1 MINLKQKVK
10 YLVCSGGVAMLAL
23 TAAPAHAISFVST
36 FRPTSVIR
44 DANGGLRV
52 TPNTTEVGS
61 VDAAGN
67 YTTRFV
73 SELQLTD
80 IALSSTNELFGITY
94 NQLYR
99 LPYSNTSTPANNNQ
113 IIVGNV
119 YEGNTQ
125 AEQDRFALNGL
136 GFDNNNNL
144 YAIGGI
150 NDTGTV
156 GTTNGFFRLNTTTGR
171 ATLISTLVSTLGDL
185 TPSAFTLGGDA
196 SDIVFNPNPVSA
208 SNPDGGRF
216 FATSRNANS
225 VLFSIGLDGSTRVIG
240 NTGKDKVAGLTFE
253 NGNLFGY
260 TSDRN
265 RVQLD
270 LLTGAAGS
278 NVSLQSSTLNPQF
291 GDALNIGGAASTA
304 TEVPEPSSAAG
315 FVFLGVC
322 FGAHKIIKRKQ
333 KLED

>member
-10 YLVCSGGVAMLAL
+10 YSICASSVTLLAL
-23 TAAPAHAISFVST
+23 SGAMPAQAISFVST
-36 FRPTSVIR
+36 FRPTALGPVR
-44 DANGGLRV
+44 PA
-52 TPNTTEVGS
+52 TTEVGS
-61 VDAAGN
+61 VDAAGI
-67 YTTRFV
+67 YTTKV
-73 SELQLTD
+73 ITGLQLTD

-94 NQLYR
+94 DQLYR
-99 LPYSNTSTPANNNQ
+99 LPYSNSNPASNQ
-113 IIVGNV
+113 PIIVGNV
-119 YEGNTQ
+119 SNGTQ
-125 AEQDRFALNGL
+125 SISLNGL

-144 YAIGGI
+144 YAIGGV

-156 GTTNGFFRLNTTTGR
+156 GTTNGFFRLNTSTGL
-171 ATLISTLVSTLGDL
+171 ATLISTLGGL

-196 SDIVFNPNPVSA
+196 SDIVFNPDPVSA

-216 FATSRNANS
+216 FATTRNANS
-225 VLFSIGLDGSTRVIG
+225 ILFSIGLDGSTRVIG

-265 RVQLD
+265 RIRLD
-270 LLTGAAGS
+270 LLTGAADPAV
-278 NVSLQSSTLNPQF
+278 VSLQSAVLNPPF
-291 GDALNIGGAASTA
+291 PGEALNIGGAASTA
-304 TEVPEPSSAAG
+304 TAVPEPSSAAG

-322 FGAHKIIKRKQ
+322 FGAHKIMKRKQ

>member
-1 MINLKQKVK
+1 MITLHQKLKYSICV
-10 YLVCSGGVAMLAL
+10 SGATLLAL
-23 TAAPAHAISFVST
+23 AMAAPAQAVSFVST
-36 FRPTSVIR
+36 FRPTAIGPVR
-44 DANGGLRV
+44 PV
-52 TPNTTEVGS
+52 TTEVGS

-80 IALSSTNELFGITY
+80 IALSATDELFGITY

-99 LPYSNTSTPANNNQ
+99 LPYSNTNTPAFNNQ

-119 YEGNTQ
+119 YDGNT
-125 AEQDRFALNGL
+125 AADQDRFALTGL
-136 GFDNNNNL
+136 GFDDRNNL

-150 NDTGTV
+150 SSNGAV
-156 GTTNGFFRLNTTTGR
+156 GSTNGFFQLNTTTGR
-171 ATLISTLVSTLGDL
+171 ATLISTLDGL

-196 SDIVFNPNPVSA
+196 GDIVFNPDPVSA

-216 FATSRNANS
+216 FATTRNSNS

-240 NTGKDKVAGLTFE
+240 NTGKDKIAGLTFE

-260 TSDRN
+260 TTDRS
-265 RVQLD
+265 RVRLD
-270 LLTGAAGS
+270 LLTGAADPTI
-278 NVSLQSSTLNPQF
+278 VSLQSSVLNPPF
-291 GDALNIGGAASTA
+291 PGEALNIGGAASTA
-304 TEVPEPSSAAG
+304 TAVPEPSSAAG

-322 FGAHKIIKRKQ
+322 FGVHKIMKRKQ

>member
-1 MINLKQKVK
+1 MINLTQKVK
-10 YLVCSGGVAMLAL
+10 FLVCSGGVAMLAL
-23 TAAPAHAISFVST
+23 TATPAQAISFVST
-36 FRPTSVIR
+36 FRPT
-44 DANGGLRV
+44 GLGPVR
-52 TPNTTEVGS
+52 PATTEVGS

-67 YTTRFV
+67 YTRNFI

-94 NQLYR
+94 DQLYR
-99 LPYSNTSTPANNNQ
+99 LPYSTTSTPAVNTQ
-113 IIVGNV
+113 IVVGNV
-119 YEGNTQ
+119 SNGTQ
-125 AEQDRFALNGL
+125 SISLNGL

-144 YAIGGI
+144 YAIGGV
-150 NDTGTV
+150 NDIGTV
-156 GTTNGFFRLNTTTGR
+156 GTTNGFFRLNTTTGA
-171 ATLISTLVSTLGDL
+171 ATLISTLGGL

-196 SDIVFNPNPVSA
+196 SDIVFNP
-208 SNPDGGRF
+208 NPDGGRF

-265 RVQLD
+265 RIQLD

-278 NVSLQSSTLNPQF
+278 VVSLQSDVLNPRF

-304 TEVPEPSSAAG
+304 TAVPEPSSAAG

-322 FGAHKIIKRKQ
+322 FGAHKVLKRKQ

>member
-1 MINLKQKVK
+1 MINIKQKVK
-10 YLVCSGGVAMLAL
+10 FLVCSGGVAMLAL
-23 TAAPAHAISFVST
+23 TATPAQAISFVST

-44 DANGGLRV
+44 DAGGNIISV

-67 YTTRFV
+67 YTTNFR

-80 IALSSTNELFGITY
+80 IALSATNELFGITY
-94 NQLYR
+94 DQLYR
-99 LPYSNTSTPANNNQ
+99 LPYTTTGAVPFGGQ
-113 IIVGNV
+113 VIVGNV
-119 YEGNTQ
+119 STGTQ
-125 AEQDRFALNGL
+125 SISLNGL

-150 NDTGTV
+150 NDIGTV
-156 GTTNGFFRLNTTTGR
+156 GTTNGFFRLNTTTGA
-171 ATLISTLVSTLGDL
+171 ATLISTLGGL

-216 FATSRNANS
+216 FATSRNNNS

-240 NTGKDKVAGLTFE
+240 QTGKDKVAGLTFE

-260 TSDRN
+260 TADRN
-265 RVQLD
+265 RIQLD
-270 LLTGAAGS
+270 LLTGATTSVA
-278 NVSLQSSTLNPQF
+278 SLQSNVLSPQF

-304 TEVPEPSSAAG
+304 TAVPEPSSAAG

-322 FGAHKIIKRKQ
+322 FGAHKVMKRKQ